1 MNEGQG
7 GQGFNE
13 WLTLTVLDN
22 LMEGVIVTNSE
33 GLVAYINRVAEKIT
47 GWNRADALTVRV
59 EEIFRITQGPENVQ
73 ESVNLSLKNQG
84 ELITKS
90 GQILQVEYS
99 TSYISND
106 NRDVFGQIFFFHDTS
121 QYATAL
127 ENLKHSRRRYKQ
139 LVNSIEGIVWEADLK
154 THQFSF
160 VSKKAE
166 QLLGYQ
172 VDVWTE
178 RPSFWLDLIPSEERE
193 RISKLRDSFILTERK
208 YDLEYEIMSSDGRR
222 IWVKD
227 IANTAIDENSGAE
240 ILQGVMF
247 DITDRKV
254 ADRWLREAQ
263 DQLERIIAERTNAL
277 LNAKEELETEILE
290 RKNAERKLLDA
301 ERKYRTLVERIPGI
315 VYVAE
320 LGREGK
326 WIYVSPQIE
335 TMLGYEPAE
344 WQSDGNSWL
353 NHIHPDDKE
362 RILSEEAEKLESNKS
377 FVSEYRMLRKNGDLV
392 WIHDEAT
399 TVESPAQK
407 SILLQGVMF
416 DITERKLALEAMDQL
431 EQEFRQSQKLEAI
444 GQLAGGVA
452 HDFNNILMA
461 VFGYCDL
468 LLLKMHATD
477 ERRHELHEIRKAL
490 EQGASLT
497 RQLLAFSRKQMLET
511 RILDLNELLASMESM
526 LRRLIRENIQLEIH
540 FGKNLG
546 KIKGDSG
553 QFQQMILN
561 LSINALDAMPEGG
574 QLTVETSTTEWTQ
587 EYAKQNPGSA
597 PGHYSK
603 LTVSDTGTGMDEKI
617 QSRIF
622 EPFFTTKER
631 GKGTGLGLSTVY
643 GIVKQSGGQIS
654 VSSQPGKGTT
664 FHIYLPHVDQPA
676 DQTLEV
682 VQNDVLLTGCER
694 ILLVDDN
701 DAVRTAVGG
710 MLKALGYDVI
720 VARDGEEAMEI
731 GRRRDKNLDLVITDL
746 VMPRMG
752 GAELAEQLAVEHPKL
767 RFLFISGYP
776 ESPLEQ
782 ESLPTAGS
790 AFLLKPISMDV
801 LLQKVRELLKPAN

>member
-1 MNEGQG
+1 MKDDK
-7 GQGFNE
+7 GFNE
-13 WLTLTVLDN
+13 WLTLTVLDY
-22 LMEGVIVTNSE
+22 LMEGVIITNNQ
-33 GLVAYINRVAEKIT
+33 GLVAYINEVGEKLT
-47 GWNRADALTVRV
+47 GWNRAEALTVRV
-59 EEIFRITQGPENVQ
+59 EEIFRITQGHDNIQ
-73 ESVNLSLKNQG
+73 ESVTLSLKNQA
-84 ELITKS
+84 ELLTRDGRS
-90 GQILQVEYS
+90 LRVEYS

-106 NRDVFGQIFFFHDTS
+106 NRDVFGQIYFFHDAS

-127 ENLKHSRRRYKQ
+127 ENLKQSRRRYKQ

-166 QLLGYQ
+166 QLLGYP
-172 VDVWTE
+172 VESWTE
-178 RPSFWLDLIPSEERE
+178 KGSFWLNLIPSEDRE
-193 RISKLRDSFILTERK
+193 RILGLRDNYILSDRK
-208 YDLEYEIMSSDGRR
+208 YDLEYQVLSSNGRLV
-222 IWVKD
+222 WVKD
-227 IANTAIDENSGAE
+227 IANTVTDEKTGAE

-263 DQLERIIAERTNAL
+263 DQLERRIAERTNDL
-277 LNAKEELETEILE
+277 VKAKEQLEAEILE
-290 RKNAERKLLDA
+290 RKSAERKLLEA
-301 ERKYRTLVERIPGI
+301 ERKYRMLVERIPGI

-320 LGREGK
+320 FSRAGK
-326 WIYVSPQIE
+326 WLYVSPQIE
-335 TMLGYEPAE
+335 TILGYEPAE
-344 WQSDGNSWL
+344 WQSEVDSWL
-353 NHIHPDDKE
+353 NHIYPADKE
-362 RILSEEAEKLESNKS
+362 RILREEAENQRSKS

-399 TVESPAQK
+399 TVESSLEEPA
-407 SILLQGVMF
+407 LVQGVML
-416 DITERKLALEAMDQL
+416 DITERKLAIEAMDQL
-431 EQEFRQSQKLEAI
+431 EEEFRQSQKLEAI

-477 ERRHELHEIRKAL
+477 ERRHELHEIRRAL

-497 RQLLAFSRKQMLET
+497 RQLLAFSRKQVLET
-511 RILDLNELLASMESM
+511 RVLDLNELLTSMESM
-526 LRRLIRENIQLEIH
+526 LRRLIRENIQLEMQL
-540 FGKNLG
+540 GKNLG
-546 KIKGDSG
+546 RIKGDSG

-561 LSINALDAMPEGG
+561 LSINAVDAMPEGG
-574 QLTVETSTTEWTQ
+574 KLSIETSNAQLTQ
-587 EYAKQNPGSA
+587 EYAKQNPGVV
-597 PGHYSK
+597 PGKYLK
-603 LTVSDTGTGMDEKI
+603 LVVSDTGTGMDEET

-654 VSSQPGKGTT
+654 VSSERSKGTT
-664 FHIYLPHVDQPA
+664 FHIFLPQVDQPTEEPA
-676 DQTLEV
+676 QIIH
-682 VQNDVLLTGCER
+682 TGDLPKGSET

-701 DAVRTAVGG
+701 DAVRTAVSG

-720 VARDGEEAMEI
+720 EACDGEEAMQI
-731 GRRRDKNLDLVITDL
+731 VRRFEKSLQLVITDL

-752 GAELAEQLAVEHPKL
+752 GLELAEQLGAEHPGLK
-767 RFLFISGYP
+767 FLFISGYP
-776 ESPLEQ
+776 ESTPQHEQ
-782 ESLPTAGS
+782 VSSAGA

-801 LLQKVRELLKPAN
+801 LLQKVRELLKPTGS